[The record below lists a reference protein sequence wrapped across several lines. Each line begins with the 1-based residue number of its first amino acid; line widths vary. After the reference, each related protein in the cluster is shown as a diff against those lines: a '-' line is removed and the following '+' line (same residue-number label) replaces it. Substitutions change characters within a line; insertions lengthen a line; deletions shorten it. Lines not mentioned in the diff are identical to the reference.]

1 MGTLEILTEIFRK
14 VFDDD
19 NLVMT
24 RETTANDIE
33 EWDSLT
39 HMNII
44 MVVEKRFKVKFALSE
59 IEGLASVGDLVDLID
74 RKTLKT

>member
-1 MGTLEILTEIFRK
+1 METLDILTEIFRT

-19 NLVMT
+19 MLVLT
-24 RETTANDIE
+24 RTTTAQDIE

-74 RKTLKT
+74 RKSARK

>member
-1 MGTLEILTEIFRK
+1 MDTLDILTEIFRT

-19 NLVMT
+19 TLDLT
-24 RETTANDIE
+24 RTTTAQDIE

-74 RKTLKT
+74 RKSARN

>member
-1 MGTLEILTEIFRK
+1 METQQILNEVFRQ

-19 NLVMT
+19 DIVIS

-39 HMNII
+39 HINL
-44 MVVEKRFKVKFALSE
+44 VVAVEARFKVKFALGE
-59 IEGLASVGDLVDLID
+59 LQTLKNVGEMIDLVN
-74 RKTLKT
+74 KKMGK